1 MKPLSR
7 DAGMGQTQD
16 GNGNDFSAVIAGIL
30 KTRETRSLVADVVP
44 EIVETWAGDNRL
56 KKKIAAQIQGFVR
69 KKMNG
74 ADLGSGPTLTEL
86 MNDVSFTSSAA
97 RFLPTAMTVIVDS
110 LNALT
115 AHLET
120 APDQEKERFLSE
132 LVEGLSRSRIGDSLS
147 VVLKTLNKSYE
158 ENPLYLSEKLGLA
171 LATWMEGF
179 DFGEVRDFLD
189 LSAEDMKSLVRVAVE
204 TLWKY
209 PSKLVLT
216 LSFIA
221 DIVNSA
227 AFASAEFLAMT
238 NRISPD
244 LLTDVVF
251 SIFRKVKG
259 KSVGHLL
266 NQVSELVRKL
276 HTGSALLGESGTTQL
291 PMDLTRFLEDLLSVL
306 DGELMWK
313 AKVAFEEEK
322 EIVTKVFYQVMKENP
337 ERLER
342 RMIRYSSLKNA
353 QIRALLHHMSA
364 MTKLPEKAVA
374 DAAETGISA
383 VETQDLAE
391 VVNLFFLFIN
401 KISDL
406 KPALL
411 PGLVTQ
417 FVDALDLYE
426 VNDGL
431 ERLVGTVGESLIPL
445 ERVFIP
451 KLVKHVCRALEPR
464 DDDYEEEAAEA
475 RGLLRSLLLG
485 EEVNS

>member
-1 MKPLSR
+1 MKSSLNE
-7 DAGMGQTQD
+7 AGMQRNMN
-16 GNGNDFSAVIAGIL
+16 GNGNDLSAVIASIL

-56 KKKIAAQIQGFVR
+56 KKKIAARIQGFVR

-74 ADLGSGPTLTEL
+74 DDMGAGPTLTEL
-86 MNDVSFTSSAA
+86 MSDATFTSSAA
-97 RFLPTAMTVIVDS
+97 RFLPTAMTVLVDS

-120 APDQEKERFLSE
+120 APNQEKERFLSE
-132 LVEGLSRSRIGDSLS
+132 LVEGLSQSRIGDSLS

-158 ENPLYLSEKLGLA
+158 ENPLYLSEKLGPA
-171 LATWMEGF
+171 LVTWMEGF

-189 LSAEDMKSLVRVAVE
+189 LSAEDMKSLVGVVVE

-209 PSKLVLT
+209 PSKLVLA

-221 DIVNSA
+221 DAVNSA
-227 AFASAEFLAMT
+227 SYATAEFLAMT
-238 NRISPD
+238 NKISPD

-251 SIFRKVKG
+251 SIFRTVNG
-259 KSVGHLL
+259 KSVGNLL

-353 QIRALLHHMSA
+353 QIRTLLHHMSV

-374 DAAETGISA
+374 DAAETGLSA
-383 VETQDLAE
+383 VETQDIAE

-401 KISDL
+401 KISFL
-406 KPALL
+406 KPSLL

-431 ERLVGTVGESLIPL
+431 EQLVGTVGEALIPL
-445 ERVFIP
+445 ERVILP

-464 DDDYEEEAAEA
+464 DDDYEDEAAEA

>member
-1 MKPLSR
+1 MKSSLNE
-7 DAGMGQTQD
+7 AGMQRHMN
-16 GNGNDFSAVIAGIL
+16 GNGNDLSAVIASIL
-30 KTRETRSLVADVVP
+30 KTRETRSLLADVVP
-44 EIVETWAGDNRL
+44 EIVESWAGDNRL
-56 KKKIAAQIQGFVR
+56 KKKIAAQIQGIVR

-74 ADLGSGPTLTEL
+74 SDLGAGPTLTEL
-86 MNDVSFTSSAA
+86 MNDASFTTSAA
-97 RFLPTAMTVIVDS
+97 RVLPTAMTVLVDS

-120 APDQEKERFLSE
+120 APDHEKERFLSE
-132 LVEGLSRSRIGDSLS
+132 LVGGLSQSRIGDSLS
-147 VVLKTLNKSYE
+147 IILKTLNKSYE
-158 ENPLYLSEKLGLA
+158 DNPLYLSEKLGPA
-171 LATWMEGF
+171 LVTWMEGF

-204 TLWKY
+204 TFWKY

-227 AFASAEFLAMT
+227 SFASAEFLAMT

-251 SIFRKVKG
+251 SIFRKVNG
-259 KSVGHLL
+259 KSVGNLL

-276 HTGSALLGESGTTQL
+276 HTGSALIGESGTTQL

-322 EIVTKVFYQVMKENP
+322 EIVTRVFYQVMKENP

-353 QIRALLHHMSA
+353 QIRSLLHHMSA

-374 DAAETGISA
+374 DAAEIGLSA

-391 VVNLFFLFIN
+391 VVNLLFLFIN
-401 KISDL
+401 KISFL
-406 KPALL
+406 KPSLL

-417 FVDALDLYE
+417 FVDALDMYE
-426 VNDGL
+426 VNDGV
-431 ERLVGTVGESLIPL
+431 EWLVGTVGESLIPL
-445 ERVFIP
+445 ERVILP
-451 KLVKHVCRALEPR
+451 KLVKHVCRALEHR